1 MNNIRP
7 LIKRVLAYMIDL
19 IIIITITSLITY
31 IPIFDKKMN
40 SYEKKYNEYQDKYN
54 EYADY
59 LKLLEESY
67 KDNEIDEEEYTKLTE
82 EKKYQTNIKEYYE
95 DNKISQGEYKKIVNE
110 LNEDYSTIANNYTY
124 KLNKLGSF
132 NSIITLICTLLYFG
146 LFQYLLKGQTIG
158 KKILK
163 LKVVSASNKK
173 INILNYILRSL
184 IVNDVLLNGVGV
196 IFLLTTSKKVYLQ
209 ANNILGIL
217 ISISEAIIIFL
228 VVSRDDHRGLHDLL
242 FNTQVIDLEP
252 RNNEN
257 EESTKITNIDNNKV
271 IEAEY
276 KEEEINGK
284 ENKPKGKSKKQ
295 RKK

>member
-31 IPIFDKKMN
+31 IPIFDKKMD

-67 KDNEIDEEEYTKLTE
+67 KDDEIDEEEYTKLTE
-82 EKKYQTNIKEYYE
+82 EEKYQTNIKEYYE
-95 DNKISQGEYKKIVNE
+95 DKKISQGEYKKIVNE

-242 FNTQVIDLEP
+242 FNTQVIDLDI

-257 EESTKITNIDNNKV
+257 EESTKITNIDDNKV

>member
-31 IPIFDKKMN
+31 IPIFDKKMD

-67 KDNEIDEEEYTKLTE
+67 KDDEIDEEEYTKLTE
-82 EKKYQTNIKEYYE
+82 EEKYQTNIKEYYE
-95 DNKISQGEYKKIVNE
+95 DNKISQGEYKKIVNK

-209 ANNILGIL
+209 ANNILGLL

-242 FNTQVIDLEP
+242 FNTQVIDLDI

-257 EESTKITNIDNNKV
+257 EESTKLTNIDDNKV

>member
-1 MNNIRP
+1 M
-7 LIKRVLAYMIDL
+7 
-19 IIIITITSLITY
+19 
-31 IPIFDKKMN
+31 
-40 SYEKKYNEYQDKYN
+40 KKYNEYQDKYN

-67 KDNEIDEEEYTKLTE
+67 KDDEIDEEEYTKLTE
-82 EKKYQTNIKEYYE
+82 EEKYQTNIKEYYE

-242 FNTQVIDLEP
+242 FNTQVIDLDI

-257 EESTKITNIDNNKV
+257 EESTKITNIDDNKV